1 MQLSFKYLIEEFRE
15 MEIVANRKNPILH
28 KQVSKKQPSDMVTK
42 KNKQINTFGREQTK
56 FLLYKK

>member
-1 MQLSFKYLIEEFRE
+1 MQLSFKYRIEEFRE

-42 KNKQINTFGREQTK
+42 QNNK
-56 FLLYKK
+56 

>member
-1 MQLSFKYLIEEFRE
+1 MQLSFKYLREEFRE

-28 KQVSKKQPSDMVTK
+28 KHVSKTQPSDMVT
-42 KNKQINTFGREQTK
+42 KQINTFGREQTK